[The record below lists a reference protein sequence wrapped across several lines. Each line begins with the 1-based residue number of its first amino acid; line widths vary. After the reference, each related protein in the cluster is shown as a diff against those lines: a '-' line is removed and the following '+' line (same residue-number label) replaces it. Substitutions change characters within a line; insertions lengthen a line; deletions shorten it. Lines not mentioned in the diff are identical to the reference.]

1 VAKRKGVNSRKKNV
15 QRKKKVASKL
25 RRVVPVIGICCGVAL
40 LIGLALY
47 GGKLGY
53 GKLVAAIDG
62 SSFLTIKKITV
73 TGNEHVAAA
82 SIVEQCNFGTIRK
95 LYHLKP
101 DSIVALLNTDPWIS
115 RARCVKRWW
124 GEVVIDV
131 RERKPVALIH
141 SGAVRLVDEEGV
153 ILPVEPG
160 KTYEL
165 PMLSSMPVVKG
176 GDGRVHCDSTVFE
189 RARRLITTIGNEDSE
204 LLKSISQMDMQ
215 PVDGARC
222 RFAASNADVII
233 GADVGARQLRNLR
246 HLLGVL
252 DNEGSGPKVIDMRY
266 QNLAFVK
273 NNEKGNGGGSGV
285 N

>member
-1 VAKRKGVNSRKKNV
+1 MAKRKGVNSRKKNV

-25 RRVVPVIGICCGVAL
+25 RRMVPVIGICCVVAV
-40 LIGLALY
+40 LIGLALC

-73 TGNEHVAAA
+73 TGNEHIAAA

-101 DSIVALLNTDPWIS
+101 DSIVAVLNTDPWIS

-131 RERKPVALIH
+131 RERKPIALLH
-141 SGAVRLVDEEGV
+141 SGTVHLIDDEGV

-165 PMLSSMPVVKG
+165 PMLSSMPVGKG
-176 GDGRVHCDSTVFE
+176 RDGRQHCDSVVFE
-189 RARRLITTIGNEDSE
+189 RARRLITAIRNEDGA
-204 LLKSISQMDMQ
+204 LLKRISQMDMQ
-215 PVDGARC
+215 PADGARC
-222 RFAASNADVII
+222 RFAAGNAEVTI

-252 DNEGSGPKVIDMRY
+252 DSEGSGPKVIDMRY
-266 QNLAFVK
+266 QNLAFVQ
-273 NNEKGNGGGSGV
+273 NNE
-285 N
+285 